1 MQVRTGAAVF
11 LSGMA
16 KHLPKEDPKI
26 KEIVAVLKDILSTPS
41 EVVQATVSDA
51 LSPLAPKLATDAE
64 ALAELVQYFLE
75 TLTQGGTYGQRR
87 GAAYGLAGLVKG
99 MGISA
104 LKKQGI
110 MDAIKAATD
119 TKSEKRAKEGGL
131 MAIECLCS
139 KLARMFEPYIITV
152 LPMLL
157 AAFSD
162 GSQEVRRHRG
172 SRSTPPTGSDIQKL
186 VLTIMSTRS

>member
-1 MQVRTGAAVF
+1 MF

-64 ALAELVQYFLE
+64 ALTELVQYFLE
-75 TLTQGGTYGQRR
+75 ALTKGATYGRRR
-87 GAAYGLAGLVKG
+87 GAAYGLAGLVRG
-99 MGISA
+99 TRISA

-119 TKSEKRAKEGGL
+119 TKSDKPAKEGGL

-139 KLARMFEPYIITV
+139 KLGRMFEPYIITV

-162 GSQEVRRHRG
+162 GSQEVRWLHPDVAAAKAV
-172 SRSTPPTGSDIQKL
+172 SWSAILSLINSYI
-186 VLTIMSTRS
+186 VLHYVAE